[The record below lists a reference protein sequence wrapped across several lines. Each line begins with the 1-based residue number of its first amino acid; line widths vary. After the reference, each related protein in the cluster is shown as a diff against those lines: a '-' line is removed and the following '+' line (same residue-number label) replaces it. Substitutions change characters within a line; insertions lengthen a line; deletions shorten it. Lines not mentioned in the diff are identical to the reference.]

1 VADSRLG
8 ALLSIEHPLLQAG
21 MGGVAGPDLAAAVS
35 NAGCGGTLGLY
46 KLDGPTAAELVQA
59 TAALTRRSFG
69 VNFVPEV
76 VSPGHLATQV
86 EAALEASPPTTFFT
100 FFGPPPDEVL
110 ARIRAARRR
119 TLVQLGTIAEAD
131 RAVAAGVDACIAQ
144 GIEAGGHHL
153 GSSPTQEL
161 TAELHRRHPRVP
173 LVASGGIESGGQL
186 VELERSGADGC
197 SCGTLFVAAAESN
210 AHEDFKQRV
219 VAAAAADTVVTETFA
234 IGWPSRPHR
243 VLRNRS
249 VEERETLDSSFI
261 ATTTIAGRRYPIPR
275 FSAAVPTS
283 RTEGRVGEMA
293 LYCGTSCEGI
303 DAIQPAAEIVEEFL
317 ATYA

>member
-1 VADSRLG
+1 
-8 ALLSIEHPLLQAG
+8 

-35 NAGCGGTLGLY
+35 NAGCGGTLALY
-46 KLDGPTAAELVQA
+46 KLDGPTAAELVRA
-59 TAALTRRSFG
+59 TATLTTLPFG

-76 VSPGHLATQV
+76 VSPGHLAAQV
-86 EAALEASPPTTFFT
+86 EAALKASPQATFLT
-100 FFGPPPDEVL
+100 FFGPPPDELL
-110 ARIRAARRR
+110 AGIRAAGRR
-119 TLVQLGTIAEAD
+119 TLVQVGTVAEAD
-131 RAVAAGVDACIAQ
+131 RAVAAGADACIAQ
-144 GIEAGGHHL
+144 GVEAGGHHL
-153 GSSPTQEL
+153 GSSSTDQL
-161 TAELHRRHPRVP
+161 TAELHRRHPQVP
-173 LVASGGIESGGQL
+173 LVGSGGVASGRQL
-186 VELERSGADGC
+186 RELEQSGADGC

-219 VAAAAADTVVTETFA
+219 VAAAATDTVITEAFA
-234 IGWPSRPHR
+234 IGWPDRPHR

-249 VEERETLDSSFI
+249 VEERQMLDSSFI

-283 RTEGRVGEMA
+283 QTEGRVDEMA

-303 DAIQPAAEIVEEFL
+303 DAVRPAAEIVAEFL